1 MQDPVI
7 IVEKYSVWLI
17 ECDIWVLN
25 LKLRKIQRSNG
36 TLRANSVISTAPHNN
51 IKYISRLVI
60 LSKAFVIRYEKVFKV
75 CSYCLSTLSIEDVLL
90 WNACMRKEKQIGA
103 LHHGLPCIY
112 NSGVFHLLDGQDG
125 TWEVRRPRAHRRI
138 FSFHLRPF

>member
-36 TLRANSVISTAPHNN
+36 TLRANSVSSTAPHNN

-75 CSYCLSTLSIEDVLL
+75 CSYCLSTLSIEDVLS
-90 WNACMRKEKQIGA
+90 WNVCMRKEKQIGA
-103 LHHGLPCIY
+103 LHHGLPCIIQGF
-112 NSGVFHLLDGQDG
+112 STF
-125 TWEVRRPRAHRRI
+125 WMVRMGHGRSVVLELI
-138 FSFHLRPF
+138 GEYFPFI